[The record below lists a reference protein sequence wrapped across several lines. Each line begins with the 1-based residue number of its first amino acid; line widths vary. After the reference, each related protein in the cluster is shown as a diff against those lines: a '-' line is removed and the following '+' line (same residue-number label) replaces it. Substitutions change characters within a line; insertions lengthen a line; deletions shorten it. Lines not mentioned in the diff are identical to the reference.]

1 MTTYRRNIIVGVT
14 VLTALASLAWM
25 VLKFGGNLASP
36 FSPEQMFVRFRS
48 DRADGLGTGSGIFYL
63 GVEVGRITRID
74 LDPVNGGVTMTAMV
88 NRQPSLPANV
98 EGYIRINTFIGGST
112 SVMLETLGPPTG
124 TLQPNAELVAK
135 YVGLAVLPPELAEMA
150 REISA
155 AVRQYR
161 ETNVIVHIDEQV
173 QRLGKVLDSI
183 DSLVGDPQL
192 REDVR
197 QAIANLRQTSEQ
209 AQRIA
214 GDVEKFSGN
223 LESLRSDA
231 AETLGSARKTFT
243 TADEEIRKLSRE
255 FTDRLGQAT
264 QLMKQV
270 SSTLEKIERGDGT
283 AGALLTD
290 RRLYEGLV
298 DTTRELQIAIRDLQ
312 RLIRQWEQEGVP
324 MRLR

>member
-25 VLKFGGNLASP
+25 ILKFGGNLASP

-88 NRQPSLPANV
+88 NRQPTLPANV

-112 SVMLETLGPPTG
+112 SVMLETLGAPEG

-135 YVGLAVLPPELAEMA
+135 YVGLAVLPPELSEMA

-173 QRLGKVLDSI
+173 TRLGKVLDSI

-197 QAIANLRQTSEQ
+197 QSLSNLRQTSEQ
-209 AQRIA
+209 VQRIA
-214 GDVEKFSGN
+214 GGIVWHHLVGNVSGSDVDDDGLLDQVCYFRIE
-223 LESLRSDA
+223 
-231 AETLGSARKTFT
+231 
-243 TADEEIRKLSRE
+243 
-255 FTDRLGQAT
+255 AT
-264 QLMKQV
+264 GF
-270 SSTLEKIERGDGT
+270 RCN
-283 AGALLTD
+283 
-290 RRLYEGLV
+290 
-298 DTTRELQIAIRDLQ
+298 DT
-312 RLIRQWEQEGVP
+312 EGV
-324 MRLR
+324 LRGKLIDGKPLTGMDAVLVTPCS